1 MRMFRTPRV
10 LTRFFPGRTWGFCV
24 SEPAVY
30 LTFDD
35 GPEPEITPW
44 ILDLLSV
51 YNAKATFFCVGEQV
65 RKHPELFAKLK
76 SEGHA
81 VGNHTMRHENG
92 LLTNS
97 KEYLKSIDEAAQ
109 LIQSDLFRPPY
120 GRLSMRQS
128 ILLRRNNYRVVMW
141 SWLSY
146 DFDTTL
152 SDEMILSKAH
162 QIRPGD
168 ILVFHDNFKCKG
180 RMKELLPQF
189 LEQIQRRG
197 FEFRAINND
206 LS

>member
-1 MRMFRTPRV
+1 MRIFRTPRF
-10 LTRFFPGRTWGFCV
+10 LTHFFSGRTWGFSV
-24 SEPAVY
+24 SEPLVY

-44 ILDLLSV
+44 ILDLLNE

-65 RKHPELFAKLK
+65 RKYPELFAKLK
-76 SEGHA
+76 SEGHS

-92 LLTNS
+92 MSTNS

-109 LIQSDLFRPPY
+109 LIQSHLFRPPY

-128 ILLRRNNYRVVMW
+128 ILIRRKNYRVVMW

-146 DFDTTL
+146 DFDSTL
-152 SDEMILSKAH
+152 SNELILSKAH

-168 ILVFHDNFKCKG
+168 ILVFHDNLKCKE

-189 LEQIQRRG
+189 LEQIQTRG
-197 FEFRAINND
+197 YVCSAIV
-206 LS
+206 